1 MTVVAGLLL
10 SLYPN
15 HTAAIQIWSIP
26 GDIPTTVP
34 ASCRAVLV
42 QNITCPNYLITA
54 AQVSNGMALL
64 SGEAAQYCTADCY
77 NSLNTFRT
85 NVDAR
90 CGDTLYEMYKNS
102 TLTQSG
108 SSLADGL
115 AWAYNVS
122 CIQDS

>member
-1 MTVVAGLLL
+1 M
-10 SLYPN
+10 SSYPTL
-15 HTAAIQIWSIP
+15 TAAIQIWSIP

-42 QNITCPNYLITA
+42 QNITCPNYLITPTR
-54 AQVSNGMALL
+54 VSNGMALL
-64 SGEAAQYCTADCY
+64 DGEAAEYCTAACY
-77 NSLNTFRT
+77 DSLNTFRT

-90 CGDTLYEMYKNS
+90 CGDTLYTMYKNS

-108 SSLADGL
+108 ASLADGL